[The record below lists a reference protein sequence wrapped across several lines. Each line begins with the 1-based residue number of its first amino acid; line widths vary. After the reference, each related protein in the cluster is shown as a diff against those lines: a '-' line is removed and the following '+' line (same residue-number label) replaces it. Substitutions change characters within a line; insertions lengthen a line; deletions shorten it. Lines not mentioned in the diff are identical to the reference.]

1 MVTLQQ
7 YPQLYKGTKCT
18 IHVYN
23 LDNDGN
29 EVYKV
34 GNFLKDVLFAIPN
47 STNILAIKTDA
58 SDKDAFDADLH
69 KTVIIDIS
77 NNHTVS
83 RNNMNPTHLIHFS
96 CDGQRAIDSTLR
108 VFDIYSGSILQNF
121 HTKYEDI
128 EYKAKYRARITRDG
142 KFAVWVKEQDGTLK
156 VADID
161 SGNLVAEA
169 FTHATPQSL
178 EVSQDNVI
186 AIGCDDGR
194 IMLLQIWPHDKPG
207 KEHLV
212 YERHVGLLPQHNG
225 RMQMRRALYSKS
237 KCCTVI

>member
-7 YPQLYKGTKCT
+7 YPQLYHGTKCT

-34 GNFLKDVLFAIPN
+34 SNFLKDVLFAIPN
-47 STNILAIKTDA
+47 STNILAIKTGEVSSEEV
-58 SDKDAFDADLH
+58 SDGNLH
-69 KTVIIDIS
+69 NTVIIDIGK
-77 NNHTVS
+77 NHTVS
-83 RNNMNPTHLIHFS
+83 TSNMNPTHLIHFS
-96 CDGQRAIDSTLR
+96 CDGQTAIDSTLR

-121 HTKYEDI
+121 HTKYEDVKT
-128 EYKAKYRARITRDG
+128 KAKYRARITRDG

-194 IMLLQIWPHDKPG
+194 IMLLQIWPYKPG
-207 KEHLV
+207 KEHLLH
-212 YERHVGLLPQHNG
+212 ERHIGFLRQHDS
-225 RMQMRRALYSKS
+225 RIKMRRVLQSKS
-237 KCCTVI
+237 VCCAVI